1 MDWLLKAVTPTEKL
15 LVMVVAI
22 LLFSAVMAV
31 ILLLSDKLPGWLPAA
46 GFLLP
51 AVLMLGFGLLYPA
64 IRTVVDSFHDSS
76 GKTPVGLAN
85 YVEVLTN
92 PTFQTILINTFVWT
106 IIVPVA
112 STVFGLLYAVLVDRT
127 RFEKFAKALVFLP
140 MAISMVGASIIWKF
154 VYEYRPATAEQTG
167 LLNQFL
173 VWFGIEPRQFLL
185 HPPWNT
191 FFLIVIMIWI
201 QTGFAMTILSASI
214 KAIPDD
220 IIEAAAIDGSTGW
233 RTFIN
238 VTVPSIRPALIVVLT
253 TIAMATLKVF
263 DIVRTATGGQ
273 YQTSVIANEFYTQK
287 FSFNQNGIAAT
298 LAVILFVLVIPIIVY
313 NVHQMRVS
321 ETER

>member
-1 MDWLLKAVTPTEKL
+1 MDWLLKAVTPSEKL

-22 LLFSAVMAV
+22 ILFSVVMAA
-31 ILLLSDKLPGWLPAA
+31 ILLLADKLPGRLPAA

-51 AVLMLGFGLLYPA
+51 ALAMLGFGLLYPA
-64 IRTVVDSFHDSS
+64 LRTVRDSFFDKAGHEF
-76 GKTPVGLAN
+76 VGWSN
-85 YVEVLTN
+85 YVKVLTT
-92 PTFQTILINTFVWT
+92 PTFQTILLNTFVWT

-112 STVFGLLYAVLVDRT
+112 ATLFGLLYAVLVDRT

-154 VYEYRPATAEQTG
+154 VYEYRPATADQTG
-167 LLNQFL
+167 LLNQLL
-173 VWFGIEPRQFLL
+173 VWVGLEPRQFLL

-233 RTFIN
+233 RTFIY